1 MADYTLNGLNISPA
15 EFLGAFFNP
24 DETICISVFSDKAGS
39 AFSGQKLECKQG
51 RFDTFVETLRKHNE
65 QNRGI
70 YYVINYGGHE
80 DAEIKR
86 VNAQFMECDNL
97 PLEEQL
103 AKIKA
108 FPLEPSLIVKTRKSL
123 HCYWL
128 IKDGA
133 VGKFR
138 HIQRGLISHFDAD
151 PACVNESRVFRVPGF
166 NHCKDEPILVECI
179 KFNPELRY
187 TQQELEAVLPQIVEE
202 VPASG
207 GASGAATPIKDRGTQ
222 KGLMVVGLR
231 CNFFRHC
238 KKNAKNLPEPDWYA
252 MITNLALFEG
262 GEAAIHKL
270 SKPYPKYSYEQ
281 TQGKIEHFHKSGT
294 KPMTC
299 AKIAE
304 NGYVCPNYK
313 NGTCK
318 GKSPA
323 GLAYFPL
330 DINDIRK
337 RLAACKVTGNP
348 LDDIATA
355 RQLINDYLYNID
367 SGLAEAF
374 INHEIK
380 AKFSGLKAA
389 DLKQLVSFHKEV
401 GGAFFKSQQSKRDRQ
416 GEELPPWYEF
426 TDKGGLRFMPGVL
439 ADYCAK
445 NEDVFYCADS
455 YYFYENGVYMPK
467 NDMAAERRI
476 RKHMAIDRHKTSSQI
491 SDAEHQWRIQIDKY
505 VREINA
511 NAYILNLKNGL
522 YNVLTDTLEKH
533 TPKILSTIR
542 LGGAYQRP
550 TAPTA
555 EAETHHHASESAN
568 AAHTPTA
575 GGDANDTPESQC
587 PVFMKYLS
595 DVLPQTEFPLIQEIM
610 GYCCVPINKAQK
622 SFVLVGKPES
632 GKSTLLYIIQDIL
645 LGKDNVSSLTWQ
657 ALDDRFSTFQLFG
670 KLANIFADLP
680 TQNLKDTGT
689 FKAITGEDYI
699 MGERKHKD
707 GFSFK
712 PFARLL
718 FSCNN
723 IPKNYADRSDGF
735 YRRLILI
742 RFENT
747 IPEDKKD
754 NELKEKLMLE
764 ADGILAWS
772 LVGLRRLMDNGFKF
786 SETSRTQA
794 ELRSYKAENSSVV
807 SFVDECC
814 VLAPTAEV
822 LRQEL
827 YNAYTEYCN
836 ENGQK
841 PFSQTRFNSELDGF
855 DSVSRGMESQTG
867 RRTWCGVKLQ

>member
-1 MADYTLNGLNISPA
+1 MADYSLNGLNISPA

-24 DETICISVFSDKAGS
+24 DETICIRVFSDKSGS

-51 RFDTFVETLRKHNE
+51 RFDSFAETLHKHNA
-65 QNRGI
+65 QDRGI
-70 YYVINYGGHE
+70 YFVINYGGHE
-80 DAEIKR
+80 DSEIKR
-86 VNAQFMECDNL
+86 VNAQFMECDDL
-97 PLEEQL
+97 PLDEQL
-103 AKIKA
+103 SKIQA

-128 IKDGA
+128 IKDG
-133 VGKFR
+133 VVDKFR
-138 HIQRGLISHFDAD
+138 NIQRGLISQFGADA
-151 PACVNESRVFRVPGF
+151 ACVNESRVFRIPGF

-187 TQQELEAVLPQIVEE
+187 TQQELEAALPALPDEPVS
-202 VPASG
+202 P
-207 GASGAATPIKDRGTQ
+207 GAHGAASPIKDRGTQ
-222 KGLMVVGLR
+222 KGLMVVGLN
-231 CNFFRHC
+231 CHFFRHC
-238 KKNAKNLPEPDWYA
+238 KKNAKTLSEPDWYA

-281 TQGKIEHFHKSGT
+281 TQAKIEHFHKSGT

-299 AKIAE
+299 AKIAQ

-323 GLAYFPL
+323 GLSYFPL
-330 DINDIRK
+330 EINDVRK
-337 RLAACKVTGNP
+337 RLAACKVTNNP

-367 SGLAEAF
+367 TGLAEAF
-374 INHEIK
+374 INHELK

-389 DLKQLVSFHKEV
+389 DLKQLVAFHKEV
-401 GGAFFKSQQSKRDRQ
+401 GGAFFKSQQSKRNRQ
-416 GEELPPWYEF
+416 GDELPPWYEL

-455 YYFYENGVYMPK
+455 YYFYDNGVYLTK

-476 RKHMAIDRHKTSSQI
+476 RKHMAIDRHKTTSQI

-522 YNVLTDTLEKH
+522 YNVLTDTLEEH

-542 LGGAYQRP
+542 LGGAYHKP
-550 TAPTA
+550 GGADD
-555 EAETHHHASESAN
+555 
-568 AAHTPTA
+568 
-575 GGDANDTPESQC
+575 GDAGITPESQC

-595 DVLPQTEFPLIQEIM
+595 DVLPESELPLIQEIM
-610 GYCCVPINKAQK
+610 GYCCVPVNKAQK

-632 GKSTLLYIIQDIL
+632 GKSTLLYIIQDVL
-645 LGKDNVSSLTWQ
+645 LGTDNVSSLTWQ

-689 FKAITGEDYI
+689 FKAITGED
-699 MGERKHKD
+699 
-707 GFSFK
+707 
-712 PFARLL
+712 
-718 FSCNN
+718 
-723 IPKNYADRSDGF
+723 
-735 YRRLILI
+735 
-742 RFENT
+742 
-747 IPEDKKD
+747 
-754 NELKEKLMLE
+754 
-764 ADGILAWS
+764 
-772 LVGLRRLMDNGFKF
+772 
-786 SETSRTQA
+786 
-794 ELRSYKAENSSVV
+794 
-807 SFVDECC
+807 
-814 VLAPTAEV
+814 
-822 LRQEL
+822 
-827 YNAYTEYCN
+827 
-836 ENGQK
+836 
-841 PFSQTRFNSELDGF
+841 
-855 DSVSRGMESQTG
+855 
-867 RRTWCGVKLQ
+867 